1 MKEFKEMLDHLR
13 TLSYKEQAR
22 MKLIE
27 DKFDEYSDAYI
38 IENGWTVEDFRTQLN
53 IFDGDDSHIEQ
64 KQ

>member
-53 IFDGDDSHIEQ
+53 IFDVDDSHIEQ

>member
-38 IENGWTVEDFRTQLN
+38 IENGWTVEDFRTQLD
-53 IFDGDDSHIEQ
+53 IFDGDDSHTEQ